1 MALGYLDDSKLYAIA
16 SAIRAKTGDSA
27 TMTVDDMPDEIG
39 SISTGAQVEPLSVT
53 ENGTYSAP
61 TGYAYSPVT
70 VNVSG
75 GGGGDMG
82 ALIDRTISGTVTD
95 SDVTSI
101 GSYAFAYCMNLTGA
115 SFANATWF
123 GSLAFAYCYSL
134 QSAYI
139 PSVTTIQGSGFYKC
153 SSLRDVVADSCTVIQ
168 DRAFDGCSALSSFN
182 APNLSTIRGYAFTSC
197 GLVGFSASN
206 VTMASQYAFYNC
218 KSLMSVSLAKV
229 QTIGSSCFI
238 GCNSLSTAFLGSKL
252 TRVSASAFCSCWRLT
267 ELHLESVSTLPN
279 LQNSNAFTSTP
290 IGGFT
295 SYTGGVYGS
304 IFVPSSMYNTFS
316 AAANWSLFKSR
327 MVSV

>member
-75 GGGGDMG
+75 GGGGDLG
-82 ALIDRTISGTVTD
+82 AFIDRTISGTVTD
-95 SDVTSI
+95 SDVTTI
-101 GSYAFAYCMNLTGA
+101 GSHAFAGCSQLTGV
-115 SFANATWF
+115 SFANAASLSVNAF
-123 GSLAFAYCYSL
+123 GNCYKL

-139 PSVTTIQGSGFYKC
+139 PNVATIQGSGFCRC
-153 SSLRDVVADSCTVIQ
+153 SSLHDVVADSCTLLQ
-168 DRAFDGCSALSSFN
+168 DRAFEGCSALSSFN
-182 APNLSTIRGYAFTSC
+182 APNLTGIRWYAFSSC
-197 GLVGFSASN
+197 GLVGFSADKVS
-206 VTMASQYAFYNC
+206 AISSYAFHNC
-218 KSLMSVSLAKV
+218 KSLLSVSFASV
-229 QTIGSSCFI
+229 QTVGSSCFY
-238 GCNSLSTAFLGSKL
+238 GCNSLSAAFLGSKL
-252 TRVSASAFCSCWRLT
+252 TRLSANAFYSCWRLT
-267 ELHLESVSTLPN
+267 ELHLESVATVPT

-290 IGGFT
+290 IAGFT

-304 IFVPSSMYNTFS
+304 IFVPSSMYNAFS

>member
-16 SAIRAKTGDSA
+16 SAIRAKTGGSA
-27 TMTVDDMPDEIG
+27 TMSVDDMPDEIG

-61 TGYAYSPVT
+61 TGYAYTPVT

-75 GGGGDMG
+75 GGGDFD
-82 ALIDRTISGTVTD
+82 ALVDRTISGTVTN
-95 SDVTSI
+95 SDTTII
-101 GSYAFAYCMNLTGA
+101 GSYAFAQCRNLTGA
-115 SFANATWF
+115 IFANATWF
-123 GSLAFAYCYSL
+123 GAYAFAYCYSL

-139 PSVTTIQGSGFYKC
+139 PTVTAIQGSGFYKC
-153 SSLRDVVADSCTVIQ
+153 SSLHDVVADSCVTIQ

-182 APNLSTIRGYAFTSC
+182 APNLSSIMGYAFTSC
-197 GLVGFSASN
+197 GLVEFSASKL
-206 VTMASQYAFYNC
+206 VMAASYAFYNC
-218 KSLMSVSLAKV
+218 KSLMSVSLANV
-229 QTIGSSCFI
+229 QTVGSSCFY
-238 GCNSLSTAFLGSKL
+238 GCNSLSAAYLGSKL
-252 TRVSASAFCSCWRLT
+252 TRLSANAFYSCWRLT

-290 IGGFT
+290 IAGYT
-295 SYTGGVYGS
+295 NYTGGVYGS

-316 AAANWSLFKSR
+316 AAAYWSFFKSR

>member
-75 GGGGDMG
+75 GGGGDFD
-82 ALIDRTISGTVTD
+82 ALVERTISGTVTD
-95 SDVTSI
+95 SDMTTI

-123 GSLAFAYCYSL
+123 GAYAFANCYSL

-139 PSVTTIQGSGFYKC
+139 PNVTTIQGSGFYRC
-153 SSLRDVVADSCTVIQ
+153 SSLRDVVADSCVTLQ

-182 APNLSTIRGYAFTSC
+182 APNLSTIRGYAFASC
-197 GLVGFSASN
+197 GLIEFSAPMVN
-206 VTMASQYAFYNC
+206 TASSYAFYNC
-218 KSLMSVSLAKV
+218 KSLQSVSLASV
-229 QTIGSSCFI
+229 QTVGSSCFY
-238 GCNSLSTAFLGSKL
+238 GCNSLSAAFLGSKL
-252 TRVSASAFCSCWRLT
+252 ARVSANAFYSCWRLT
-267 ELHLESVSTLPN
+267 ELHLESVGQLPQ

-290 IGGFT
+290 IAGFT

-316 AAANWSLFKSR
+316 AAANWSFFKSR